1 MPDSLGWLQLPV
13 LGRLLLAVALG
24 AAIGLERELSG
35 KPAGLRTNILI
46 CVGAELFTE
55 LSVLVAT
62 GFLVHDLMRGDPGRI
77 ASHIVEGIGFIGAG
91 TILVAGGNVL
101 GLTTAATL
109 WVVAAIGMGVGLHLY
124 VQAVGATVL
133 VVLVLFV
140 LGRFERR
147 VLPDKA
153 EHILRV
159 RAATGLGLEG
169 LRPAL
174 EDSGLHFEVTGHE
187 HEDDASVFYFLLRG
201 TTGERDAL
209 LQRLAAT
216 DGVRSARYE

>member
-1 MPDSLGWLQLPV
+1 MPSSLDWLQLPV
-13 LGRLLLAVALG
+13 LGRLLLAVTLG
-24 AAIGLERELSG
+24 AAVGLERELSG

-91 TILVAGGNVL
+91 TILVAGGEVV

-140 LGRFERR
+140 LGRIERK
-147 VLPDKA
+147 VIPDKA

-159 RAATGLGLEG
+159 RAAGELGLEG

-174 EDSGLHFEVTGHE
+174 EEAGLHFEVTGHA
-187 HEDDASVFYFLLRG
+187 HDDAGSVYYFLLRG

-209 LQRLAAT
+209 LQRLAGM
-216 DGVRSARYE
+216 DGVQSARYE

>member
-1 MPDSLGWLQLPV
+1 MSPLVRGLELPV

-55 LSVLVAT
+55 LSVAVAT

-124 VQAVGATVL
+124 VQAVGAAVL
-133 VVLVLFV
+133 VVIVLWV

-153 EHILRV
+153 EHVLRV
-159 RAATGLGLEG
+159 RAVPEIGLEG
-169 LRPAL
+169 LRAAL
-174 EDSGLHFEVTGHE
+174 AASGLQFEVTGHE
-187 HEDDASVFYFLLRG
+187 HDEEGSAFYFLLRG
-201 TTGERDAL
+201 TAEERDAL
-209 LQRLAAT
+209 LRRLAGME
-216 DGVRSARYE
+216 GVASARYV